1 MTQDILDNNNITI
14 TTAEITSFF
23 TIEDLNILND
33 IDETDVPKNNQS
45 FQNDIESMFSFDAED
60 LAEWINEDDD
70 LSEKSASSSDDFL
83 GRFFQED
90 NLDDDSHYSFD
101 AEDLAEWIEE
111 GNDEKHISTSSSSP
125 STCDLQIPTAEND
138 NEIDHAS
145 VLNMINLDK
154 SMCTNLVKSEMN
166 SHNTFGLFHSLNS
179 AKLRTNISRQKVLQ
193 HKVTAT
199 NLSTNGNERCR
210 SFDMD
215 SLKKRRFLFDLRQ
228 SQQRLKKFSSQ
239 TSNVVQKAS
248 LLGKRINSES
258 TAYGRQK
265 RLRQSRNETPIKNH
279 FAVAA

>member
-1 MTQDILDNNNITI
+1 MTQDILDNNNI

-23 TIEDLNILND
+23 TIEDLNILSD
-33 IDETDVPKNNQS
+33 IDETDVPKNSQS
-45 FQNDIESMFSFDAED
+45 FQNDIESMSMFSFDAED

-83 GRFFQED
+83 ECFFQED

-111 GNDEKHISTSSSSP
+111 GNDEKHVSTSSSSP

-138 NEIDHAS
+138 NKIDHAS

-166 SHNTFGLFHSLNS
+166 SYNTFGLFHSLNS

-199 NLSTNGNERCR
+199 NLSTNENEQSR
-210 SFDMD
+210 SFDVD
-215 SLKKRRFLFDLRQ
+215 SLKKRRVLFDLRQ
-228 SQQRLKKFSSQ
+228 SQQRLNNFSS
-239 TSNVVQKAS
+239 
-248 LLGKRINSES
+248 
-258 TAYGRQK
+258 
-265 RLRQSRNETPIKNH
+265 
-279 FAVAA
+279 